1 MKRSFVQY
9 LSIGLYTDPWY
20 SESSTLPTILM
31 VSWSGVRG
39 QELPHLYNTLNVQHL
54 SVQHLDVQH
63 LVCTT
68 TCLYNTLN
76 VQHLNVQHLNVQH
89 FTLTRC
95 TPEPRVFFYCHP
107 RNNRYPGG
115 DNRKNTRFRGTPGSF
130 KCCTF
135 KCCTF
140 KCCTFKCCTFKVL
153 YKQGVVQTRCCT
165 NKVLYI
171 QGVVQMR

>member
-1 MKRSFVQY
+1 M
-9 LSIGLYTDPWY
+9 
-20 SESSTLPTILM
+20 
-31 VSWSGVRG
+31 
-39 QELPHLYNTLNVQHL
+39 ELPHLYNTLNVQHL
-54 SVQHLDVQH
+54 NVQHLDVQH

-89 FTLTRC
+89 LTLTRC

-115 DNRKNTRFRGTPGSF
+115 DNRKNTWFRGTPGS
-130 KCCTF
+130 F

-165 NKVLYI
+165 NKVLYK
-171 QGVVQMR
+171 QGVVHPRCCTNEVAPIRRGWKRWWGLGGTSGTAKYSPP